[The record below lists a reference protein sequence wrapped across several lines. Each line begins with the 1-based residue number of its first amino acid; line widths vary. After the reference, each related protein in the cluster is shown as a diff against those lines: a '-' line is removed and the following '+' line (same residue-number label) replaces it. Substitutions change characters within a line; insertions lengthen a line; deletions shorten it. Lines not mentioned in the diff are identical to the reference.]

1 MRSSSR
7 LSWSRSRVAKGRPR
21 KARQRCSMRARVAWN
36 AASRRASSPSRAEGS
51 ARPQWAFSAAPRYS
65 AGFPRGGVANGDDD
79 VRRCAFEGF
88 AALAVQAVGGDAGLF
103 EGRQAARMHPP
114 AGLAAGAACLET
126 RRGQVVEHGFG
137 KNAAA
142 TVGRAHEQDSHGC
155 SCRRRRRPSDGQA
168 QGQGRKGR
176 QQDRQGQQGAD
187 PEVVAQVM
195 RMPLRAS
202 TCSQSSVA
210 RLPIGVIFGPRS
222 QPMTL
227 A

>member
-1 MRSSSR
+1 MRGLCPETGAGR
-7 LSWSRSRVAKGRPR
+7 RAMRNRGWVVVRACCLRPERADALQLALELVAIQGSEGQAEEGPATLFDACQGGVERRIPQGFV
-21 KARQRCSMRARVAWN
+21 AIQGGGIGQAPMGLQRC
-36 AASRRASSPSRAEGS
+36 AEIQ
-51 ARPQWAFSAAPRYS
+51 R

-142 TVGRAHEQDSHGC
+142 TVGRAHEQDSHGMLLPP
-155 SCRRRRRPSDGQA
+155 SPAAVRWPGAGPGPKGSPAGPAGSAGRRP
-168 QGQGRKGR
+168 
-176 QQDRQGQQGAD
+176 
-187 PEVVAQVM
+187 
-195 RMPLRAS
+195 
-202 TCSQSSVA
+202 
-210 RLPIGVIFGPRS
+210 
-222 QPMTL
+222 
-227 A
+227 